1 MGGFDSR
8 RVAFVDLSF
17 RFDRDVAVMTAIPT
31 ELAVLM
37 VGVAVRQA
45 ASPTAQLQALL
56 TRTSAADALMAP
68 AHGAFN
74 RAAEALL
81 HGGVAPARAALT
93 GWQEP

>member
-1 MGGFDSR
+1 M
-8 RVAFVDLSF
+8 DLSF

-45 ASPTAQLQALL
+45 ASPTALLQASLD
-56 TRTSAADALMAP
+56 RIHPAGGLMAP

-74 RAAEALL
+74 RATEAALNS
-81 HGGVAPARAALT
+81 AASPDPALT